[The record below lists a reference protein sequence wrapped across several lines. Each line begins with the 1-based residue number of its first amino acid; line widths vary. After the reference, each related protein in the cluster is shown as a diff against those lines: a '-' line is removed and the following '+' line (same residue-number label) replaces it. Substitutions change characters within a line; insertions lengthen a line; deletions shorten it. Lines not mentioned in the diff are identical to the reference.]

1 MGRTTVPACAGPFFL
16 AVSCSLCLDQG
27 QDLIGAQYYQGRR
40 WELGWTAG
48 VRKESSSLEHTLRNI
63 CQGSKT
69 CVEVQ
74 KIGWLRSRQEVE
86 QRPARRLEG
95 ARERRTFCSCETQE
109 VEG

>member
-1 MGRTTVPACAGPFFL
+1 M
-16 AVSCSLCLDQG
+16 
-27 QDLIGAQYYQGRR
+27 
-40 WELGWTAG
+40 
-48 VRKESSSLEHTLRNI
+48 RNI